1 VVKKKINTKPEIK
14 LAILGN
20 HPTLWFL
27 PPFWLLKAPCCFLA
41 TTCETPRRSISMV
54 SSPVACGD
62 GSGEE
67 NLGLQTTETGFE
79 TLEKHGFNLFQVT
92 EIIV

>member
-1 VVKKKINTKPEIK
+1 
-14 LAILGN
+14 
-20 HPTLWFL
+20 
-27 PPFWLLKAPCCFLA
+27 
-41 TTCETPRRSISMV
+41 MV

-62 GSGEE
+62 GEE

-92 EIIV
+92 EIIVWTEKNHYFYGVK

>member
-1 VVKKKINTKPEIK
+1 
-14 LAILGN
+14 
-20 HPTLWFL
+20 
-27 PPFWLLKAPCCFLA
+27 
-41 TTCETPRRSISMV
+41 MV